1 MIGSISVCE
10 AVRIQIFPDDCC
22 FMGNRTQQYHQVGN
36 AVFLLILPIRSVSGF
51 GRRLGAELEV
61 PDVSGDLS

>member
-36 AVFLLILPIRSVSGF
+36 AVPPYLAYQIGQRVWAALRG
-51 GRRLGAELEV
+51 
-61 PDVSGDLS
+61 